1 MDRGRGSNG
10 RGGARRGDSDG
21 TLEERLQQL
30 ISSRLQT
37 IVSSVLTQVTERND
51 EVKAI
56 LEKLNDRIAG
66 LEDLVKSRGDS
77 QSETSSEL
85 PCSPTKKSKH
95 GSSSDG
101 IVILKEIGDSS
112 SVFKSRLRERVRRY
126 CLSREGHMYF
136 PLNKAQAIR
145 MLSVMC
151 CFYFFE
157 VLRCHL

>member
-10 RGGARRGDSDG
+10 QGGARRGDSDG

-66 LEDLVKSRGDS
+66 LEDLVKSRGDT

-101 IVILKEIGDSS
+101 SVILKEIGDSS